1 MQLLQGPESAD
12 SLAEESADSL
22 AKIEEMLAEEA
33 AQLGATIEDDAK
45 EARGHKSHE
54 VEEDAKKDKPVPERQ
69 VKSAKAMKEARGH
82 KRHEVVEDAKKDK
95 PVPERQVK
103 SAKTMPVEKGTKVIM
118 AARASART
126 KALPAGKA
134 MPRPL
139 KKPAAALKRPAAAT
153 EKVSALN
160 DDDKTSAR
168 SVHPHLGQISM
179 NNDQGSSRIR
189 AKDKDNIKWLNLCNI
204 AGSVPHRV
212 QIANLVW
219 RWMLSDAMARKKMTK
234 EMIIAK
240 KDSICK
246 EVNDAAAEDSEDD
259 EDDEDDDDDDDSD
272 E

>member
-12 SLAEESADSL
+12 SLNEESVDSL

-45 EARGHKSHE
+45 EARGHKSHD
-54 VEEDAKKDKPVPERQ
+54 VEENAKKDKRQ
-69 VKSAKAMKEARGH
+69 VSAKAMKEARGH

-95 PVPERQVK
+95 AVPERQVK

-153 EKVSALN
+153 EKVSA
-160 DDDKTSAR
+160 DDKTSAR

-189 AKDKDNIKWLNLCNI
+189 AKDKDNIKWFNLCNI

-219 RWMLSDAMARKKMTK
+219 RWMLSDAMTRKKMTK